1 MKSIY
6 VASPSLGSLHV
17 GLAKWLLGQALR
29 NRYKLT
35 WDTPCELRGIDW
47 ARNFCAQKFLET
59 DCDYLAFVDSDVVPH
74 ERFLDLVELNK
85 PIVAGN
91 TFCFRQGDLMP
102 SIWQRAECE
111 ECRNRE
117 HFKRTGRILDASMF
131 KCSESGTLLVWNP
144 FNSVWNVAVEDECRC
159 KGTNRDPWVYRIHE
173 RSSEP
178 PRGPFQCDAAGG
190 ATLIIH
196 RDVFEKLSQSP
207 FGLSQDSTKEAKSRV
222 QWPFFRFLYKESMEQ
237 LLAEDLYFCW
247 RAKEAGFEI
256 WADLEIASRHWKQID
271 LLEMNSLVAK
281 GYQGGVLAGQE
292 SRKRENK
299 LIVPGYASIGN

>member
-1 MKSIY
+1 
-6 VASPSLGSLHV
+6 VASRSLGQLHV

-47 ARNFCAQKFLET
+47 ARNFCSMKFLET

-74 ERFLDLVELNK
+74 ERFLDLVELDK

-117 HFKRTGRILDASMF
+117 HFKRTGQILDPSMF
-131 KCSESGTLLVWNP
+131 KTEDAKFYRWNP
-144 FNSVWNVAVEDECRC
+144 FRSEWHLITDYCRC
-159 KGTNRDPWVYRIHE
+159 NKTNRDPWVYKIHE

-178 PRGPFQCDAAGG
+178 PRGPFQCDAVGA

-196 RDVFEKLSQSP
+196 RDVFKKLH
-207 FGLSQDSTKEAKSRV
+207 
-222 QWPFFRFLYKESMEQ
+222 WPYFRFLYKESMEQ

-256 WADLEIASRHWKQID
+256 WADLEIASRHFKNIC
-271 LLEMNSLVAK
+271 LLEMNSLMAK

-292 SRKRENK
+292 SRKRESK
-299 LIVPGYASIGN
+299 LIVPGYASIRS

>member
-1 MKSIY
+1 M
-6 VASPSLGSLHV
+6 

-29 NRYKLT
+29 NKYKLT
-35 WDTPCELRGIDW
+35 WDTPCELRNVDW
-47 ARNFCAQKFLET
+47 ARNFCCNKFLES

-74 ERFLDLVELNK
+74 ERFLDLVELDK

-117 HFKRTGRILDASMF
+117 HFNRTGQILDPSMF
-131 KCSESGTLLVWNP
+131 KKHKDQNVLMRWDP
-144 FNSVWNVAVEDECRC
+144 FVSSWLIDSHITCRC
-159 KGTNRDPWVYRIHE
+159 KATRRDPWVYKIHE

-178 PRGPFQCDAAGG
+178 PRGPFQCDAVGA
-190 ATLIIH
+190 ATLIIR
-196 RDVFEKLSQSP
+196 RDVFAKL
-207 FGLSQDSTKEAKSRV
+207 
-222 QWPFFRFLYKESMEQ
+222 QWPFFRFLYKESMEP

-247 RAKEAGFEI
+247 RAKEAGLEI
-256 WADLEIASRHWKQID
+256 WADLEIASRHFKNIC

-281 GYQGGVLAGQE
+281 GYQGGFLAGQQ
-292 SRKRENK
+292 SKMREDR
-299 LIVPGYASIGN
+299 LIVPGRLAVGT